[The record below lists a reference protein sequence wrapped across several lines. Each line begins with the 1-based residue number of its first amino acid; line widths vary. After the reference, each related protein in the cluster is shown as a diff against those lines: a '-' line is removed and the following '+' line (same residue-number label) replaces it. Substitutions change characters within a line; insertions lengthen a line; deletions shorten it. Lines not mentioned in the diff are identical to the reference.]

1 MIELHNTDCR
11 EIMANIKT
19 GSIDCIITDPPYYS
33 TDLAFDKAPRI
44 DFEAWLKECQR
55 VLQPHGVLVSF
66 SDFNLLSELRR
77 LSPFKSTYE
86 LIWRKSSAVGFLQA
100 NQRPLRNHE
109 FIGIFVDGLKKSTYN
124 PQKTEGEAYAKK
136 IYLETGTALYSLNKT
151 GSINAI
157 NTGDRHPVSVLE
169 FGLDSDKFHP
179 TQKPLDA
186 ISWLLKTYSN
196 EGDTVLDCFMGS
208 GTTGHACAL
217 LNRNF
222 IGCELDKNYF
232 AIAEKRILDA
242 NHNLFNL

>member
-11 EIMANIKT
+11 EIMASIKT

-55 VLQPHGVLVSF
+55 VLKPHGVLVSF

-124 PQKTEGEAYAKK
+124 PQMVDCKPYYHCATKMTK
-136 IYLETGTALYSLNKT
+136 IYSGNE
-151 GSINAI
+151 SIAKHY
-157 NTGDRHPVSVLE
+157 DKAHPASVLE

>member
-11 EIMANIKT
+11 EIMASIKT

-55 VLQPHGVLVSF
+55 VLKPHGVLVSF
-66 SDFNLLSELRR
+66 ADFNLLAELRR

-86 LIWRKSSAVGFLQA
+86 LIWRKSMAVGFLQA
-100 NQRPLRNHE
+100 NQRPLMAHE

-124 PQKTEGEAYAKK
+124 PQKTEGEAYVSKSPREK
-136 IYLETGTALYSLNKT
+136 QIYSMPNDRTPT
-151 GSINAI
+151 I

>member
-11 EIMANIKT
+11 EVMANIKT

-33 TDLAFDKAPRI
+33 TDLHFDKAPRI
-44 DFEAWLKECQR
+44 DFEFWLKECQR
-55 VLQPHGVLVSF
+55 ILKPHGVLVSF
-66 SDFNLLSELRR
+66 ADFNLLADLR
-77 LSPFKSTYE
+77 SKSTFKTTYE
-86 LIWRKSSAVGFLQA
+86 LIWHKTTAVGFLDA
-100 NQRPLRNHE
+100 NIKPLMAHE
-109 FIGIFVDGLKKSTYN
+109 FIGVFIDGLKSGTFN
-124 PQKTEGEAYAKK
+124 PQKTKGMAYVAKRS
-136 IYLETGTALYSLNKT
+136 G
-151 GSINAI
+151 NAEQYGQKRTDGI

>member
-1 MIELHNTDCR
+1 
-11 EIMANIKT
+11 MANIKT

-33 TDLAFDKAPRI
+33 TDLHFDKAPRI

-55 VLQPHGVLVSF
+55 VLKPYGVLVSF
-66 SDFNLLSELRR
+66 ADFNLLAELRR

-86 LIWRKSSAVGFLQA
+86 LIWRKSNPVGFLDA
-100 NQRPLRNHE
+100 NIRPLRNHE

-124 PQKTEGEAYAKK
+124 PQKTEGKAYVINNNDANTSIYRTAKGV
-136 IYLETGTALYSLNKT
+136 YVN
-151 GSINAI
+151 N

-169 FGLDSDKFHP
+169 FGLDSDRFHP
-179 TQKPLDA
+179 TQKPIDS

-196 EGDTVLDCFMGS
+196 EEDTVLDCFMGS
-208 GTTGHACAL
+208 GTTGHACTL

>member
-33 TDLAFDKAPRI
+33 TDLHFDKAPRI

-55 VLQPHGVLVSF
+55 VLKPYGVLVSF
-66 SDFNLLSELRR
+66 ADFNLLAELRR

-86 LIWRKSSAVGFLQA
+86 LIWRKSIPVGFLQA
-100 NQRPLRNHE
+100 NQRPLMAHE

-124 PQKTEGEAYAKK
+124 PQKTEGKAYVRNNSDANTSIYRTAKGV
-136 IYLETGTALYSLNKT
+136 YVN
-151 GSINAI
+151 N

-169 FGLDSDKFHP
+169 FGLDSDRFHP
-179 TQKPLDA
+179 TQKPIDS

-196 EGDTVLDCFMGS
+196 EEDTVLDCFMGS
-208 GTTGHACAL
+208 RTTGHACTL

>member
-33 TDLAFDKAPRI
+33 TELHFDKAPRI

-55 VLQPHGVLVSF
+55 VLKPHGVLVSF
-66 SDFNLLSELRR
+66 ADFNLLAELRR

-86 LIWRKSSAVGFLQA
+86 LIWRKKKAVGFLDV
-100 NQRPLRNHE
+100 NVRPLRAHE

-124 PQKTEGEAYAKK
+124 PQKTEGEAYVKNNRDDSTSTYK
-136 IYLETGTALYSLNKT
+136 SSKGVYTN
-151 GSINAI
+151 N
-157 NTGDRHPVSVLE
+157 NNGDRHPVSVLE
-169 FGLDSDKFHP
+169 FGLDSDEFHP

-208 GTTGHACAL
+208 GTTGHACML

-222 IGCELDKNYF
+222 IGVELDKTYF
-232 AIAEKRILDA
+232 DIAEKRILDA
-242 NHNLFNL
+242 NHNIFNL

>member
-11 EIMANIKT
+11 EVMANIKT

-33 TDLAFDKAPRI
+33 TDLHFDKAPRI
-44 DFEAWLKECQR
+44 DFEFWLKECQR
-55 VLQPHGVLVSF
+55 ILKPSGVLVSF
-66 SDFNLLSELRR
+66 ADFNLLADLR
-77 LSPFKSTYE
+77 SKKVFKSSYE
-86 LIWRKSSAVGFLQA
+86 LIWHKTTTVGFLQA
-100 NQRPLRNHE
+100 NRRPLRSHE
-109 FIGIFVDGLKKSTYN
+109 FIGVFVDGLNKATYN
-124 PQKTEGEAYAKK
+124 PQKTTGEPYTHCETKMTDIYSGKK
-136 IYLETGTALYSLNKT
+136 AGSETGIYD
-151 GSINAI
+151 GS
-157 NTGDRHPVSVLE
+157 RHPHTVIKS
-169 FGLDSDKFHP
+169 SRDKANHHP
-179 TQKPLDA
+179 TQKPLYLCD
-186 ISWLLKTYSN
+186 WLIKTYSN

>member
-11 EIMANIKT
+11 EVMANIKT

-33 TDLAFDKAPRI
+33 TDLHFDKAPRI
-44 DFEAWLKECQR
+44 DFEFWLKECQR
-55 VLQPHGVLVSF
+55 ILKPHGVLVTF
-66 SDFNLLSELRR
+66 ADFNLLADLR
-77 LSPFKSTYE
+77 SKSKFKSTYE
-86 LIWRKSSAVGFLQA
+86 LIWQKTIAVGFLDA
-100 NQRPLRNHE
+100 NVRPLRNHE

-124 PQKTEGEAYAKK
+124 PQKTEGEAY
-136 IYLETGTALYSLNKT
+136 TARNGENRYKGYSGFKAT
-151 GSINAI
+151 TIIS
-157 NTGDRHPVSVLE
+157 TGDRYPVSVLE
-169 FGLDSDKFHP
+169 FDNGNNKSVHP
-179 TQKPLDA
+179 THTPLDA